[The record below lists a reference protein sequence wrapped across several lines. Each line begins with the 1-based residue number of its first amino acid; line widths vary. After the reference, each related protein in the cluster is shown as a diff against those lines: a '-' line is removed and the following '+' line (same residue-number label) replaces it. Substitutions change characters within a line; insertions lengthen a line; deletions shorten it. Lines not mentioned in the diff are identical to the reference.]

1 MTRRWRCAA
10 LLAACA
16 CLAATSLSAQK
27 TRTPTK
33 RAPKPTAPAS
43 APAAKAAPRA
53 LVEKPVPFRTG
64 ETLVYDVSWSGYV
77 TAGEVT
83 VAVREKRPSYNSTAY
98 YIVAEGKPTGLAAR
112 LYTLY
117 FKVDSLLDVYT
128 LLSQRGSVYSLEGK
142 RTRMKTTLFDRRA
155 NTAEYEMRT
164 STIMKKTLTLAPA
177 TQDGLGAIYALR
189 TMPFSVGAKFSI
201 PVADNANKYVVTL
214 TVDGRE
220 AIQTGLGSQPAWRVR
235 PTVVD
240 ERGHVVG
247 RAMTI
252 WISDDARH
260 LPLRMKAELAVG
272 SFDLTLKLARG

>member
-1 MTRRWRCAA
+1 VWLVVSPLT
-10 LLAACA
+10 
-16 CLAATSLSAQK
+16 AQT
-27 TRTPTK
+27 TRTPAR
-33 RAPKPTAPAS
+33 RAPKPTAPAR
-43 APAAKAAPRA
+43 APAATPAPPA
-53 LVEKPVPFRTG
+53 PQEKPVPFKPG

-83 VAVREKRPSYNSTAY
+83 VSVREKKPSYNSTAY
-98 YIVAEGKPTGLAAR
+98 YIVAEGKPTGIAAS

-117 FKVDSLLDVYT
+117 FKVDSLLDVFT

-142 RTRMKTTLFDRRA
+142 RTRMKSTVFNQRA

-164 STIMKKTLTLAPA
+164 STVMKKTLALAPA
-177 TQDGLGAIYALR
+177 TQDGLGALYALR
-189 TMPFSVGAKFSI
+189 AMPLRAGAKVSI

-214 TVDGRE
+214 FVEGRE
-220 AIQTGLGSQPAWRVR
+220 TIETGIGSMAAWRVR

-240 ERGHVVG
+240 ERGQVVG

-272 SFDLTLKLARG
+272 SFDLTIKGARG